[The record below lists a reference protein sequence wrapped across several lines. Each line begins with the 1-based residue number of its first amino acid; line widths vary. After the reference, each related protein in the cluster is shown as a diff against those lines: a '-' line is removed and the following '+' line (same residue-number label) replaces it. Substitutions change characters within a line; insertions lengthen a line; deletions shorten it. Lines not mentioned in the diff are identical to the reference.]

1 MTPDVIQVKTL
12 PGYVLVAQ
20 FASGE
25 WRHFDM
31 RELLHYPAFS
41 ALQDEAL
48 FRRAHVE
55 HGTVVWTDEIDLS
68 PDTLYWRGQPVD
80 ETGFFNSG
88 PPASCG

>member
-1 MTPDVIQVKTL
+1 MTPDVIQVRPL
-12 PGYVLVAQ
+12 PGYVLVVQ

-25 WRHFDM
+25 CRRFDM
-31 RELLHYPAFS
+31 RSLLRYPAFS

-68 PDTLYWRGQPVD
+68 PDMLYLRGQPVD
-80 ETGFFNSG
+80 VADFSIQEPLHPMG
-88 PPASCG
+88 